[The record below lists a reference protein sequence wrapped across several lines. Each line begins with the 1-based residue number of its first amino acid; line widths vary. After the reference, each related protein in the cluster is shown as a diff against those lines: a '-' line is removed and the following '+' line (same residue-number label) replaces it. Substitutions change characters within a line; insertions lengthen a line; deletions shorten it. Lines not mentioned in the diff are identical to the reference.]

1 MNVTAGTFSRNYM
14 NVTGE
19 FDILTTWSLF
29 ERIECKKSIE
39 KNNKIFRRHNKLM
52 TKQLTNEQR
61 IEIICLP

>member
-1 MNVTAGTFSRNYM
+1 M
-14 NVTGE
+14 NVTGQ
-19 FDILTTWSLF
+19 FDILTTWSF

-61 IEIICLP
+61 IEII

>member
-1 MNVTAGTFSRNYM
+1 MNVT
-14 NVTGE
+14 E
-19 FDILTTWSLF
+19 QFDILTTWSLF

-61 IEIICLP
+61 IEII